1 MKGIGASKGIG
12 LGKVFIKEELPEV
25 KKEKI
30 EDVDEA
36 IRTLKNSIQSVSK
49 AIEALYEE
57 KLETLGKEDAQIFKA
72 HEMIINDPEL
82 FDKIANLIRNENYS
96 PAYAIT
102 VAIDEFVKM
111 FENMENEYFRER
123 ALDMKDVGKR
133 LIGSVLGF
141 SDQSLKTIDE
151 KTIIVAKDLTPS
163 DTAQL
168 NEKVIQGIITAE
180 GGNTSH
186 SAIIAR
192 TIGIPAIMGVENIKE
207 VIRSGD
213 YAIIDGSSGEVM
225 INPEASL
232 IKEYQKKKIS
242 IKEREKDL
250 KSLIGVETKT
260 KDGKIVE
267 LSANIAGLK
276 DLENALKFD
285 AEGVGL
291 FRSEFIYMERNQLPT
306 ESEQYEIYKE
316 ALEKLGEKPMIIRT
330 MDIGGDKAVDYLNF
344 KKEMNPFLGYRAI
357 RYCLDHT
364 EVFKTQLKAL
374 YRASIH
380 GKLKIMFPMVSSL
393 KELRAIK
400 SILKEVKSE
409 LNHDNIPFSK
419 EVEIGI
425 MIEIPSAA
433 IMADKLAKAVD
444 FFSIGTNDLIQYMTA
459 TDRMNSR
466 LNHLY
471 TPYHPGVLRVI
482 NDVIKKAHN
491 EGIWVGMCGSVAGN
505 QNLIPLLLGM
515 GLDEFS
521 MSPSSI
527 LESRALINKSSIKNL
542 KPLVNAILDAE
553 DADEVKR
560 ILEITH

>member
-133 LIGSVLGF
+133 LIGNVLGF

-553 DADEVKR
+553 DADEVKKF
-560 ILEITH
+560 LEITH

>member
-36 IRTLKNSIQSVSK
+36 IRILKNSIQSVSK

-133 LIGSVLGF
+133 LIGNVLGF

>member
-36 IRTLKNSIQSVSK
+36 IRILKNSIQSVSK

-133 LIGSVLGF
+133 LIGNVLGF

-553 DADEVKR
+553 DADEVKKF
-560 ILEITH
+560 LEITH

>member
-133 LIGSVLGF
+133 LIGNVLGF